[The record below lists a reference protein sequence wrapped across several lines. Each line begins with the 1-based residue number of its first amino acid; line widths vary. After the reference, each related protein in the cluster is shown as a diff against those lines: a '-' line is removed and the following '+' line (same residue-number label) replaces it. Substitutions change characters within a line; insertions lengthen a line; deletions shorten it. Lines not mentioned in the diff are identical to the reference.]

1 MKRTLTWGGIALAL
15 ALGTS
20 CGDVEINGPDWP
32 KWRRPDDAAGDVRV
46 SWEWR
51 GQVAAGQHVE
61 IKSVFGD
68 IRGVRTAGTEVVVR
82 ATKIGAR
89 DAVANV
95 SIDFVP
101 HESGVTICAVYPDV
115 PGHAPNTCE
124 PGNGGNMTV
133 WDGGRGVVR
142 VDFVVY
148 VPDKVV
154 LIAKS
159 LMGEQGGFWPKSD

>member
-1 MKRTLTWGGIALAL
+1 MKRTLTLGGIALAL
-15 ALGTS
+15 AMGTS
-20 CGDVEINGPDWP
+20 CGDVEITGPDWP
-32 KWRRPDDAAGDVRV
+32 NWPRPYDSAGDVRV

-51 GQVAAGQHVE
+51 GQVAAGHHVE

-68 IRGVRTAGTEVVVR
+68 FRQVRTAGTEVVVK

-95 SIDFVP
+95 RIDVVP

-124 PGNGGNMTV
+124 PGNAGNMTV
-133 WDGGRGVVR
+133 WDGGRGVAR
-142 VDFVVY
+142 VDFLVY
-148 VPDKVV
+148 VPDGVV
-154 LIAKS
+154 LITKS
-159 LMGEQGGFWPKSD
+159 LMGDASF